1 MRSKKQ
7 LRWISLGG
15 LLLGLLLLNLYAV
28 RRQPPLLKMGEIRP
42 IHNFSRVRVQGLLK
56 TDARILRGGSL
67 FYLLVD
73 ETGSLPLF
81 LDHAPEGKLPKA
93 GSTIEATGRLRV
105 GAGNQISMHIFDPEQ
120 IKILERKRE
129 WVTIHGRIVDIWNPP
144 PDSNAPHR
152 ITLERQP
159 ASRIEVV
166 FWFSSPLTVEV
177 GDQLEATGRVGFYNG
192 RMQLKVRNPQKI
204 SQVGRPHPRQ

>member
-7 LRWISLGG
+7 LRRVSLGG
-15 LLLGLLLLNLYAV
+15 LLLGLFLLNLYMV
-28 RRQPPLLKMGEIRP
+28 RREPPLLQMGEIKP

-81 LDHAPEGKLPKA
+81 LDRAPEGKLPKA

-105 GAGNQISMHIFDPEQ
+105 GSGHQISMHVHDPKW
-120 IKILERKRE
+120 IKITEQKSVF
-129 WVTIHGRIVDIWNPP
+129 VTVRGQVQAVWNPP

-152 ITLERQP
+152 ITLERP
-159 ASRIEVV
+159 EGRIEIV
-166 FWFSSPLTVEV
+166 FWFPLSLPIKV
-177 GDQLEATGRVGFYNG
+177 GDQLEATGRLGFYNG
-192 RMQLKVRNPQKI
+192 RMQLKVRDPQKI
-204 SQVGRPHPRQ
+204 LQVGRPHPRQ